1 MAYYIIWYD
10 AKFCLELLFSR
21 ERERERDQQRTKQR
35 QASTDKSCL
44 KFRTRVFNGK
54 KFARAGLLLFVA
66 IVVVVCISTNF
77 AFCVI
82 CCSDVKRRNN
92 KIGLSLWLLSSSLEM
107 GSVPAVWPD
116 LAKLRHFGKIY
127 KSWANFWQLIYY
139 LAKCWA

>member
-1 MAYYIIWYD
+1 MDIVFQKLCLHQHNSLGTTWDDMSLHLLQLLHGLLYYMIRCKI
-10 AKFCLELLFSR
+10 LLGAAFF

-92 KIGLSLWLLSSSLEM
+92 KIGLSL
-107 GSVPAVWPD
+107 
-116 LAKLRHFGKIY
+116 
-127 KSWANFWQLIYY
+127 
-139 LAKCWA
+139 